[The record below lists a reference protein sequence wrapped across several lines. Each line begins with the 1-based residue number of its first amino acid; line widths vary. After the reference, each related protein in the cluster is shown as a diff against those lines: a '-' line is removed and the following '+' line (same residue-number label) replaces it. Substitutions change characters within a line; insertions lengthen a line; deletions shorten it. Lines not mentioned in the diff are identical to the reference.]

1 MELSPLN
8 LGLKV
13 YVFILV
19 LSLANLVKG
28 NSTIYALLK
37 CLLTKRLTCAAIRRS
52 FFPSPLRD
60 EGKKGHLIHLLYHS
74 SARSLFR
81 LIGRYNK
88 IVFDQFLS
96 YCSSLLIVNMSHRHV
111 VQRRKNNYLSK
122 KLLRNL
128 KCSIVVKSPLQFD
141 DTRTNSC

>member
-60 EGKKGHLIHLLYHS
+60 EGKKGRLMDLLYHS

-122 KLLRNL
+122 KNIAKL
-128 KCSIVVKSPLQFD
+128 KVQYCGKKPFAV
-141 DTRTNSC
+141 R